1 MKHSYTLIT
10 FGCSIL
16 LCFVSLS
23 MSIPIN
29 SLGGWTRD
37 SFQSNNAYIDKCR
50 SIGENAIITKY
61 NLTSSQNEF
70 YPIEIYK
77 QLVNGFN
84 YKIVY
89 LVYNSISNETHLY
102 TAVVYTGPFSSS
114 IPVFTLIN
122 TNEHK
127 EEKKGVI
134 ISKEIKT
141 KIEKAIN
148 EYTHT
153 PTNNNKLNI
162 IIDKVIMNVINSNKT
177 NVYLVHIKSLV
188 NKEEFCIFEDENGD
202 MKIDAVIKT

>member
-1 MKHSYTLIT
+1 MLHYDITIT
-10 FGCSIL
+10 FVFICSIL
-16 LCFVSLS
+16 LCFMHSS
-23 MSIPIN
+23 MSIPVN
-29 SLGGWTRD
+29 SLGGWTRV
-37 SFQSNNAYIDKCR
+37 SFQSNNVYIDRCR
-50 SIGENAIITKY
+50 SIGENAIISKY
-61 NLTSSQNEF
+61 NLTSSQNDF

-89 LVYNSISNETHLY
+89 LVYNSILNETHLY
-102 TAVVYTGPFSSS
+102 TAVVYTGPFSSAR
-114 IPVFTLIN
+114 PVFTLIN

-148 EYTHT
+148 EYTS
-153 PTNNNKLNI
+153 TNNKVNI
-162 IIDKVIMNVINSNKT
+162 IIDKLITNVINSNKT